1 MTKDKY
7 GVKRAIISGL
17 EKALFLPNSLS
28 YFFPRR
34 HPDLNFTN
42 YKREKT
48 IYSPNGLS
56 VFDLYEQSITLSIK
70 LIKDFLSDKPL
81 PENHFSTDMN
91 TGKK

>member
-1 MTKDKY
+1 MTKDKH
-7 GVKRAIISGL
+7 GFKRAIISGL

-34 HPDLNFTN
+34 HPDLSFTN

-48 IYSPNGLS
+48 VYSPNGLS

-91 TGKK
+91 TGKQ